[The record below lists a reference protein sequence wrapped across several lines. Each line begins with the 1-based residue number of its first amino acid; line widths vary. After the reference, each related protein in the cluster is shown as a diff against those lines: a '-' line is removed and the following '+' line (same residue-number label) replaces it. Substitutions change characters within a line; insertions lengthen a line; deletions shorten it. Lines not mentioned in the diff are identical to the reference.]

1 MNQHIAFKLYWYSR
15 LLMFLYTRTF
25 FLIRNHWISWT
36 LRLWQKPFLIKNFG
50 TKFQLTMHQNR
61 WWLGLR
67 PRPHWGSLRR
77 SPRPPSRIG
86 SRYALALGRFAP
98 SQWALRALTAGA
110 SRHRALCAAA
120 SRRVSRDAFHHQK
133 KSQFSISLRGLWII
147 IKLLSHPDF
156 YITKFYFEKPQIKF
170 LWIEPKTW
178 RTLR

>member
-1 MNQHIAFKLYWYSR
+1 MDVIIYVITTAHHQGMNQHIAFKLYWYSR

-67 PRPHWGSLRR
+67 PRP
-77 SPRPPSRIG
+77 PSRIG
-86 SRYALALGRFAP
+86 LRYALALGRFAP

-147 IKLLSHPDF
+147 IKLLSHPA
-156 YITKFYFEKPQIKF
+156 IF
-170 LWIEPKTW
+170 LICCILHPEPIP
-178 RTLR
+178 